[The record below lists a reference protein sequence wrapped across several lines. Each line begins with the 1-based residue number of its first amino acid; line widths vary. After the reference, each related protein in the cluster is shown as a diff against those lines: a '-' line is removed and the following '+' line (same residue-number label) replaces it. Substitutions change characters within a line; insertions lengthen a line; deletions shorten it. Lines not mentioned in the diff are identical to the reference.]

1 MGRWI
6 CDFRPL
12 NAVTKKRPTPIG
24 DVFAKTR
31 LLAGRRWKS
40 GLDAWSGFNQMRASE
55 RAQRLLQIITS
66 KGVRQWTVLPFGVTN
81 GPPYFQEMMLDL
93 YGGHSNKLPSL
104 LANSMVE
111 QEAYLDIFIDDIQFG
126 TGDAL
131 DTEAWLVDQAETN
144 ETDGFTQHLDALA
157 RILERARTAKLR
169 FKLDKCYFCQWSIE
183 TLGMTVGCGVL
194 QASPKKTKAITAWP
208 RPSRLEDVER
218 FLATTVFIREH
229 LSPRYSEI
237 AKPLRDLLSQLQED
251 RKSGRKRSRA
261 KFTPTAPAAPD
272 NNWATFWKE
281 PHEEAFKKLKTLVT
295 TAVELHVPDME
306 GARLKTN
313 PFHLWVDACAYGI
326 GAGLFQGPPVTS
338 EPNTVD
344 TK

>member
-104 LANSMVE
+104 LANAMVE
-111 QEAYLDIFIDDIQFG
+111 KETHLDVFIDDIQLG

-183 TLGMTVGCGVL
+183 TLGMTAGCGVL

-237 AKPLRDLLSQLQED
+237 AKPLRDLLSQLQEG

-272 NNWATFWKE
+272 DN
-281 PHEEAFKKLKTLVT
+281 
-295 TAVELHVPDME
+295 
-306 GARLKTN
+306 
-313 PFHLWVDACAYGI
+313 
-326 GAGLFQGPPVTS
+326 
-338 EPNTVD
+338 
-344 TK
+344 